1 MNRNY
6 LLGLAFLAAMVVFL
20 VLPNV
25 NFFEESTKFAKPAGQ
40 NMVTV
45 ESDGTITLVPV
56 KNIDTA
62 INATVDSLKSE
73 LNPVITQNTSGISTN
88 ASGIST
94 NASGIAANKRTF
106 DSYIKRGS
114 RVSLAMGPGNSAG
127 FDKNNTNRRFLV
139 GTSDNWRV
147 AYNGSANSGNTN
159 NPPQW
164 IINAA

>member
-1 MNRNY
+1 MNRDY

-73 LNPVITQNTSGISTN
+73 LNTVITRNTSSIT
-88 ASGIST
+88 
-94 NASGIAANKRTF
+94 
-106 DSYIKRGS
+106 
-114 RVSLAMGPGNSAG
+114 
-127 FDKNNTNRRFLV
+127 TNRQNAIKEFQPVGDYVKYADPLRVQALDDNGQRKSLV
-139 GTSDNWRV
+139 YRTDSEAGTQFV
-147 AYNGSANSGNTN
+147 G
-159 NPPQW
+159 
-164 IINAA
+164 NAATWGVQRFNNANRSNRIALQKPP